1 MKKEY
6 FKPTMQVVKMQHRQH
21 ILTVSNNKLS
31 VKGVSNNAENIT
43 WDSDGFAEGDEDY

>member
-6 FKPTMQVVKMQHRQH
+6 FKPAMQVVKLQHRQH
-21 ILTVSNNKLS
+21 ILTVSKNLS

-43 WDSDGFAEGDEDY
+43 WDSDGFADGEEDY

>member
-6 FKPTMQVVKMQHRQH
+6 FKPAMQVVKLQHRQH

-31 VKGVSNNAENIT
+31 VKRVNNSEELK